1 MKDDLKMVQAL
12 RRVLEASTGGR
23 GTSKSAI
30 EELAGVTR
38 EGKEVARSL
47 LLGLGL
53 RWAMVPLEKAKAGEV
68 RMLSSLLGEVG
79 RSSAESLGR
88 GAGELSATLEK
99 WISLS
104 ESKKLETRV
113 QEYRGLLASGI
124 LGAVSSMVASL
135 GPMMGSL
142 NFSAQLTPP
151 DPTAI
156 RVAAAIMSANGAA
169 MLGLYLSGR
178 RFVLNVVGCILAFL
192 FVSALVSPLL
202 GVQTSTLWGR

>member
-53 RWAMVPLEKAKAGEV
+53 RWAMFPLEKAKAGEV